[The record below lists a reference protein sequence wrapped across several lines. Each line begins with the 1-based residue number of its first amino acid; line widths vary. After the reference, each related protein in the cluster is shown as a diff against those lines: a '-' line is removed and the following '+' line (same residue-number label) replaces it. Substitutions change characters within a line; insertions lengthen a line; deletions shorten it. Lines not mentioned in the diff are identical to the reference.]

1 MEEVLRYG
9 GSIAHHHGS
18 GKYRTQWMPEE
29 HGSSYSL
36 MYKIKEALDP
46 NGVMNK
52 GVILVDKE

>member
-1 MEEVLRYG
+1 
-9 GSIAHHHGS
+9 
-18 GKYRTQWMPEE
+18 MPEE
-29 HGSSYSL
+29 HGSSYPL